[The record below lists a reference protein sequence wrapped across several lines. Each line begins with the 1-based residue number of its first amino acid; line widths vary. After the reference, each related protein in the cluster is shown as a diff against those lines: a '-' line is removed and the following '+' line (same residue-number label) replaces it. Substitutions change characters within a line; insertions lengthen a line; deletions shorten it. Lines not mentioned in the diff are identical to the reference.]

1 MKRERLYTLVLMLF
15 LLLSNVMAQGNISL
29 RFVNE
34 SLPSAFNRLEKV
46 SGYKI
51 LFTYNDVE
59 SYKVNGE
66 VKKASFAEA
75 MSYILAG
82 KPLTYH
88 TKGKVVNVVKGKM
101 QSQPKANSGKRK
113 AYRGEVIEQ
122 GTGYPIIGATVKV
135 KGTRTMAVTDADGT
149 FTLEDCPENGRLI
162 VSYMGMKTR
171 EVAIANRFMR
181 IVLDQDSKSIDEVV
195 VTGIVN
201 RKASSFTGSISSFNN
216 EKLKAVGSQNVLKSL
231 EVLEPSMLKVT
242 NLSAGSDPNSLP
254 SLELNGTSSFPDVT
268 GQYTGNPNQPLFIL
282 NGFESDLQTI
292 NDLDMNLV
300 KSVTILKDASAKAIY
315 GSKASNGVII
325 VETKRPE
332 AGKLQVYYSG
342 ALSLEIPD
350 LTSYNLC
357 NAREK
362 LQAEVASG
370 QVYSNAY
377 QPDADVEEN
386 TIYNELYKEVLRGV
400 DTYWLSAPLRTGV
413 GHKHTLSIDGGND
426 AYIYGLDLSY
436 NKVTG
441 AMKNSDRETLN
452 GTMSLEYRIKG
463 LSVRNQISINYNK
476 QQNPYHSFDSYANLN
491 PYWRKYDA
499 KGNIVKEFLSTRS
512 GQYNPL
518 WDDQWKAYDK
528 SNYTEITDNFDL
540 DWTILRGLRLVGRF
554 NFTKNTTN
562 SDTFHSPYLT
572 EFNNSDNDEK
582 GSYTKGQDKSFTMG
596 GDLNISYSHAIADKH
611 IFFYNVGT
619 SMQMSNYDGYAF
631 SAYGFPDETDFL
643 YFAKG
648 YKTDDKPSASEG
660 KERELSFLGIFNYS
674 YMDRYLVDASIRTT
688 GSSQFG
694 RDRRWGNFWS
704 VGAGW
709 NVHNE
714 PFIANHSLSKVI
726 NLLKLRAS
734 YGYTGSQNFSSYQ
747 SIPTYQYYSRY
758 YYNGSIGAYLQ
769 AFPNTKLQW
778 QEKLDSNFGLDMTL
792 WNKLNI
798 TFNYYKATTKN
809 SIGQL
814 TVAPSIGFTSY
825 AENIGDIENK
835 GFDLSASYTVFNQP
849 STRSYLTFN
858 FSMAHNK
865 NVIKKISDAMKK
877 YNETLDAQKEGTANV
892 GSSTSVRD
900 QYTRPAARYV
910 EGRSMTAIWGV
921 KSAGIDPL
929 TGKEVYIRPNG
940 EKTLDWNAADQQVIG
955 DSRPD
960 LHGTFGFNLQYRGF
974 MLNAVFS
981 YQLGG
986 DYYNTTLVDKVENAN
1001 IYNNVDRRY
1010 LYDRWKNPGDV
1021 SFFKDIANSE
1031 YTKPTSRFIMKNNQL
1046 IISSINVGYNF
1057 RDWKFMKSIG
1067 FTSLLVQAY
1076 LNDLATI
1083 SSVKQERGT
1092 SYPFTRNVNLGVSFN
1107 F

>member
-1 MKRERLYTLVLMLF
+1 MKRERFYMLVLMLF
-15 LLLSNVMAQGNISL
+15 MLLPNAMAHGNISL
-29 RFVNE
+29 KFANE
-34 SLPSAFNRLEKV
+34 SLPSVFNKLEKA
-46 SGYKI
+46 SGCKI

-59 SYKVNGE
+59 SYRVKGE
-66 VKKASFAEA
+66 VKNASFQEA
-75 MSYILAG
+75 MNYVLAD
-82 KPLTYH
+82 KPLAYH
-88 TKGKVVNVVKGKM
+88 INGRIVHVVKKQTGQQKNP
-101 QSQPKANSGKRK
+101 SSRK
-113 AYRGEVIEQ
+113 GSFRGEVIEK
-122 GTGYPIIGATVKV
+122 GTSYPIIGATVAV
-135 KGTRTMAVTDADGT
+135 KNTKIMTVTKEDGT
-149 FTLEDCPENGRLI
+149 FSLDDCPENARLV
-162 VSYMGMKTR
+162 VSYIGMKSRDVT
-171 EVAIANRFMR
+171 ATDRFMR
-181 IVLDQDSKSIDEVV
+181 IALESESKAIDEVV
-195 VTGIVN
+195 VTGVVN
-201 RKASSFTGSISSFNN
+201 RKASSFTGSISSFSN
-216 EKLKAVGSQNVLKSL
+216 EKLKQVGSQNVIKSL
-231 EVLEPSMLKVT
+231 EALEPSMLKVT

-300 KSVTILKDASAKAIY
+300 KSVTVLKDASAKAIY
-315 GSKASNGVII
+315 GSKASNGVVI
-325 VETKRPE
+325 VETKHPE

-342 ALSLEIPD
+342 AVTLEVPD

-357 NAREK
+357 NAQEK
-362 LQAEVASG
+362 LRAEVASKQVYEGSYTPEG
-370 QVYSNAY
+370 QVG
-377 QPDADVEEN
+377 DN
-386 TIYNELYKEVLRGV
+386 TIYNELYKETLRGV

-413 GHKHTLSIDGGND
+413 GNKHTLSIDGGNEN
-426 AYIYGLDLSY
+426 YIYGFDLSY

-441 AMKNSDRETLN
+441 AMKNSDRENLS
-452 GTMSLEYRIKG
+452 GTMSIEYRLKS

-476 QQNPYHSFDSYANLN
+476 QNNPYHDFSSYANLN
-491 PYWRKYDA
+491 PYWRKYDTDG
-499 KGNIVKEFLSTRS
+499 KLVKEFKSVRS
-512 GQYNPL
+512 GIYNPL
-518 WDDQWKAYDK
+518 WDDQWKTYNRSD
-528 SNYTEITDNFDL
+528 YTEITDNFDL
-540 DWTILRGLRLVGRF
+540 DWTILSGLRLVGRF

-562 SDTFHSPYLT
+562 SDAFKSPYLT
-572 EFNNSDNDEK
+572 EYTNTDVNEK
-582 GSYTKGQDKSFTMG
+582 GSYTKGQDKNFTMG
-596 GDLNISYSHAIADKH
+596 GDLNLSYSHAIADKH

-619 SMQMSNYDGYAF
+619 SMQMSNYDSYSF

-643 YFAKG
+643 YFAHG
-648 YKTDDKPSASEG
+648 YKTDDNPSASEG

-674 YMDRYLVDASIRTT
+674 FMDRYLVDASIRTT

-694 RDRRWGNFWS
+694 KDKRWGNFWS
-704 VGAGW
+704 FGLGW

-714 PFIANHSLSKVI
+714 PFIANRKIANAI
-726 NLLKLRAS
+726 NLLKIRGS

-758 YYNGSIGAYLQ
+758 YYNASIGAYLQ

-778 QEKLDSNFGLDMTL
+778 QEKLDANLGIDLTL
-792 WNKLNI
+792 WKKLNI

-835 GFDLSASYTVFNQP
+835 GFDLNASYTVFNQP

-858 FSMAHNK
+858 FSMAQNK
-865 NVIKKISDAMKK
+865 NVIKKISDAMRK
-877 YNETLDAQKEGTANV
+877 YNESLDAQKDGSTTV
-892 GSSTSVRD
+892 GSGTSVRD

-1010 LYDRWKNPGDV
+1010 LYDRWQKAGDV

-1057 RDWKFMKSIG
+1057 RDWKFMKRIG